1 MCISMTEGEMKRRVQ
16 IVHVLSACKTFQ
28 WTMTNSGPGN
38 THKKYVIYC
47 LKYFLINN
55 LLASYITRL
64 ARLLSELELKNL
76 KAARVQHPK
85 MELKRIIG
93 SYMSVYNRS

>member
-1 MCISMTEGEMKRRVQ
+1 MCISVTECEMERRVQ
-16 IVHVLSACKTFQ
+16 VVHVLSACKTVR
-28 WTMTNSGPGN
+28 WTTTHSGHGN

-64 ARLLSELELKNL
+64 ARLRSQLELKNL
-76 KAARVQHPK
+76 KAARVQHQK

-93 SYMSVYNRS
+93 T